1 MRRSNPG
8 LRAVTALVAIV
19 LVAGCGSGT
28 ATPPPSVPATPLV
41 TPDPHLATPAHVD
54 DVFRLVGAA
63 GLKLVANTASEGT
76 KGDPVK
82 RIVATYSDWPLV
94 MTEFSSPTAL
104 HNAGK
109 FDPSQRPQRGEAPY
123 ILAGLNILVEYGPRN
138 TNDAQPQPADE
149 AHQKALTS
157 LVAALDP
164 LLGPLAQR
172 SVITVALPGP
182 TAAPASQPPAAAQ
195 ASPGS

>member
-1 MRRSNPG
+1 MRRSNRG

-28 ATPPPSVPATPLV
+28 GTPPPSASTTPLV
-41 TPDPHLATPAHVD
+41 TPDPHLAAPAHVD

-63 GLKLVANTASEGT
+63 GLKIIPNTASEGT

-82 RIVATYSDWPLV
+82 RITATYSDWPLV
-94 MTEFSSPTAL
+94 LTEFSSANAL
-104 HNAGK
+104 RNVGK

-123 ILAGLNILVEYGPRN
+123 IVAGLNIMVEYGPRN
-138 TNDAQPQPADE
+138 TNDLQPQPADE
-149 AHQKALTS
+149 AHQKALMT
-157 LVAALDP
+157 LIAALDP
-164 LLGPLAQR
+164 LLGPLTQR
-172 SVITVALPGP
+172 SVITIALPGTP
-182 TAAPASQPPAAAQ
+182 VPASQPPAAAQ

>member
-1 MRRSNPG
+1 MRRSNRG

-28 ATPPPSVPATPLV
+28 GTPPSSAPTTPLV
-41 TPDPHLATPAHVD
+41 TPDPHLAAPAHVD

-63 GLKLVANTASEGT
+63 GLKIIPNTASEGT
-76 KGDPVK
+76 RGDPVK
-82 RIVATYSDWPLV
+82 RITATYDDWPLV
-94 MTEFSSPTAL
+94 LTEFSSANAL
-104 HNAGK
+104 RNAGK

-138 TNDAQPQPADE
+138 TNDPQPQPADE
-149 AHQKALTS
+149 AHQKALMN

-172 SVITVALPGP
+172 SVITIALPGTP
-182 TAAPASQPPAAAQ
+182 VPASQPPAAAQ
-195 ASPGS
+195 ASPSS

>member
-1 MRRSNPG
+1 MRRSNRG
-8 LRAVTALVAIV
+8 LRAASALVAIV
-19 LVAGCGSGT
+19 LVGGCGSGT
-28 ATPPPSVPATPLV
+28 ATPPPSAQPTPLV
-41 TPDPHLATPAHVD
+41 TPDPHLAAPAHVD
-54 DVFRLVGAA
+54 DVFRLIGAR
-63 GLKLVANTASEGT
+63 GIKLVANTASEGT

-94 MTEFSSPTAL
+94 LTEFSSANAVR
-104 HNAGK
+104 NAGK

-149 AHQKALTS
+149 AHQKALMA

-164 LLGPLAQR
+164 LLGPLSQR
-172 SVITVALPGP
+172 SVIAISLPGTP
-182 TAAPASQPPAAAQ
+182 VPASQLPAAAQ

>member
-1 MRRSNPG
+1 MRRSNRG

-28 ATPPPSVPATPLV
+28 GTPPSSAPTTPLV
-41 TPDPHLATPAHVD
+41 TPDPHLAAPAHVD

-63 GLKLVANTASEGT
+63 GLKIIPNTASEGT
-76 KGDPVK
+76 NGDPIK
-82 RIVATYSDWPLV
+82 RITATYDDWPLV
-94 MTEFSSPTAL
+94 LTEFSSANAL
-104 HNAGK
+104 RNAGK

-138 TNDAQPQPADE
+138 TNDLQPQPADE
-149 AHQKALTS
+149 AHQKALMN

-172 SVITVALPGP
+172 SVITIALPGTP
-182 TAAPASQPPAAAQ
+182 VPASEPAAAAL
-195 ASPGS
+195 ASPSS

>member
-1 MRRSNPG
+1 MRRSNRG
-8 LRAVTALVAIV
+8 LRAASALVAIV
-19 LVAGCGSGT
+19 LVGGCGSGT
-28 ATPPPSVPATPLV
+28 ATPPPSAQPTPLV
-41 TPDPHLATPAHVD
+41 TPDPHLAAPAHVD
-54 DVFRLVGAA
+54 DVFRLVGAR
-63 GLKLVANTASEGT
+63 GLKIIANTASEGT

-94 MTEFSSPTAL
+94 LTEFSSPNAL
-104 HNAGK
+104 RNAGK

-138 TNDAQPQPADE
+138 TNDPQPQPADE
-149 AHQKALTS
+149 LHQKALMD

-172 SVITVALPGP
+172 SVITLALPGP

>member
-1 MRRSNPG
+1 MRRSNRG

-19 LVAGCGSGT
+19 LVAGCGSG
-28 ATPPPSVPATPLV
+28 AGTPPPSASTTPLV
-41 TPDPHLATPAHVD
+41 TPDPHLAAPAHVD

-63 GLKLVANTASEGT
+63 GLKIIPNTASEGT

-82 RIVATYSDWPLV
+82 RITATYDDWPLV
-94 MTEFSSPTAL
+94 LTEFSSPNAL
-104 HNAGK
+104 RNAGK
-109 FDPSQRPQRGEAPY
+109 FDPSRRPQRGEAPY

-149 AHQKALTS
+149 AHQKALMN

-172 SVITVALPGP
+172 SVVTISLPGP
-182 TAAPASQPPAAAQ
+182 TPAPASQPPAAAQ